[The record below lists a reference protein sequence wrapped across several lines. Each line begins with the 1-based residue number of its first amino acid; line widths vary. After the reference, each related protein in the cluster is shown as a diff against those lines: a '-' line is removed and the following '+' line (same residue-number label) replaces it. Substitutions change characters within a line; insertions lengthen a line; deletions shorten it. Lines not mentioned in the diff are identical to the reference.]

1 MGRLD
6 VAGNAAA
13 HGQFDVGIQPSPIE
27 TTETFSNYFL
37 DEIGRLDG
45 WTDGRMD
52 GWTTITQSL
61 HFKTT
66 FISM

>member
-52 GWTTITQSL
+52 DHYPVL
-61 HFKTT
+61 AL
-66 FISM
+66 

>member
-13 HGQFDVGIQPSPIE
+13 HGQFDVGIRPSPIE
-27 TTETFSNYFL
+27 TTEAFSNYFL

-45 WTDGRMD
+45 WT
-52 GWTTITQSL
+52 TITQSL
-61 HFKTT
+61 HLKTT

>member
-27 TTETFSNYFL
+27 TTEAFSNYFL

-45 WTDGRMD
+45 WT
-52 GWTTITQSL
+52 TITQSL
-61 HFKTT
+61 HLKTT